1 MWTDLGRTVG
11 RVRVL
16 ADRAAEVRLDDYI
29 LRMTATLQ
37 PAKQAPTTGAGVP
50 TIWLDG
56 KWYDRDTATVSVY
69 DHGLLYGDGVFEG
82 IRIYGGKVFR
92 LAEHLERL
100 YDSAHAIWM
109 TVPMPR
115 EEMAAVTEEAV
126 RRSGIQE
133 GYIRHIVTRGVGDLG
148 LDPRKCPRPSIIIIV
163 DTIKLWP
170 EETYETGLKVV
181 TAGTPIPQRESLSP
195 RVKSL
200 NYIAHILAK
209 IEGTQAGADEV
220 LMLDS
225 AGSVAEGSGQN
236 LFVAKHGILSTPAVY
251 AGILKGVTR
260 DVVIDLARGAGYEVR
275 ETMLNRYDVYTAD
288 EAFFTGT
295 AAEIVGIRQ
304 VDGRVIGTGK
314 QGPIT
319 KDLRA
324 RFQALVRS

>member
-1 MWTDLGRTVG
+1 
-11 RVRVL
+11 
-16 ADRAAEVRLDDYI
+16 
-29 LRMTATLQ
+29 MTATLQ

-56 KWYDRDTATVSVY
+56 KWYDRETATVSVY

-82 IRIYGGKVFR
+82 IRIYGGKVFK

-200 NYIAHILAK
+200 NYLPHILAK
-209 IEGTQAGADEV
+209 IEGVQAGADEV

-236 LFVAKHGILSTPAVY
+236 LFIARHGILSTPAVY

-260 DVVIDLARGAGYEVR
+260 DVVIELARGAGYEVR

-295 AAEIVGIRQ
+295 AAELVGIRQ

>member
-1 MWTDLGRTVG
+1 
-11 RVRVL
+11 
-16 ADRAAEVRLDDYI
+16 
-29 LRMTATLQ
+29 MTATVPSRQ
-37 PAKQAPTTGAGVP
+37 PSSQAPGTP

-56 KWYDRDTATVSVY
+56 RWCDRDSASISVY

-82 IRIYGGKVFR
+82 IRIYGGRIFR
-92 LAEHLERL
+92 LAEHLDRL

-109 TVPMPR
+109 TIPMPKD
-115 EEMAAVTEEAV
+115 EMAAVTEEGV
-126 RRSGIQE
+126 RRSGIRE

-148 LDPRKCPRPSIIIIV
+148 LDPRKCPRPSVIIIT

-170 EETYETGLKVV
+170 EEVYETGLKVV

-200 NYIAHILAK
+200 NYLAHILAK
-209 IEGTQAGADEV
+209 IEGIQAGADDV

-236 LFVAKHGILSTPAVY
+236 IFVVKQRRIVTPPAH

-260 DVVIDLARGAGYEVR
+260 DAIMELAREAGYEMA
-275 ETMLNRYDVYTAD
+275 EAMINRYDVYTAD

-295 AAEIVGIRQ
+295 ASEVVGIRQ
-304 VDGRVIGTGK
+304 LDGRLIGSGK
-314 QGPIT
+314 PGPVT
-319 KDLRA
+319 RDLRA